1 MTWLTVLVAVMT
13 LTVESKNAVIATGDM
28 PPSVEAYY
36 ACNYQKGTVREGD
49 EAVLELSGLCGVTIN
64 KVEVYIRSNK
74 NSGAGTWF
82 VSVNNQTVMT
92 KSGSFDQ
99 WFSAFDN
106 VDYHSLS
113 LLPKAYSSVQEM
125 AIRLQGTT
133 NSLYIEKYVITYTP
147 APVHT
152 VTLMRGN
159 EVYQTLTEYIGGA
172 GVFLP
177 SMDDYNGWRFIG
189 WSETE
194 WDRTTER
201 PQLIAANRQCYPL
214 SDVTLWAAYEWIV
227 PDDSVYISDLTDG
240 EYLYLNTQSRM
251 ALAGVPDKGK
261 MQPEPIDRAGLNQLY
276 TVTFNAAKDTAY
288 VVHTVTGIPI
298 GYNSQRQMVADASP
312 WRVYHR
318 GVETILYTTI
328 ADKNYVLWL
337 DIEDLQTGEYYA
349 ALTAANPQNSPLRLA
364 NPASEN
370 EQVYTCHPEFGMGF
384 EQSLETIK
392 NEYILP
398 FGCYEMIIRN
408 GEKELRLR

>member
-1 MTWLTVLVAVMT
+1 
-13 LTVESKNAVIATGDM
+13 
-28 PPSVEAYY
+28 
-36 ACNYQKGTVREGD
+36 
-49 EAVLELSGLCGVTIN
+49 
-64 KVEVYIRSNK
+64 
-74 NSGAGTWF
+74 
-82 VSVNNQTVMT
+82 
-92 KSGSFDQ
+92 
-99 WFSAFDN
+99 
-106 VDYHSLS
+106 
-113 LLPKAYSSVQEM
+113 
-125 AIRLQGTT
+125 
-133 NSLYIEKYVITYTP
+133 
-147 APVHT
+147 
-152 VTLMRGN
+152 
-159 EVYQTLTEYIGGA
+159 
-172 GVFLP
+172 
-177 SMDDYNGWRFIG
+177 MDDYNGWRFIG

-201 PQLIAANRQCYPL
+201 PELIAANRQCYPL
-214 SDVTLWAAYEWIV
+214 SDVTLWAAYEWII

-261 MQPEPIDRAGLNQLY
+261 MQPEPIDRTGLNQLY
-276 TVTFNAAKDTAY
+276 TMTFNAAKDTAY

-312 WRVYHR
+312 WRVYHS

-384 EQSLETIK
+384 ERSLETIK